1 MNTQTIPGNFSNRVL
16 ARRKQITNHMQMQ
29 DGTAAQ
35 ATIATRSRKYTRVA
49 ATALMAGLVAAV
61 SGCAT
66 IDNGTQKIGHSLGI
80 KNDNTAAGV
89 TGGAIGCGAGALLS
103 HFMGKSAL
111 AGCAIGGA
119 VGAVSAIQIHKH
131 QVEEARKLAA
141 EAEAAGAMAT
151 VKTTTVEAADDNG
164 QKKPTEALS
173 SLDIALQPADVRA
186 HGANTTGLLIKAA
199 HMADAS
205 SDPVTITLEG
215 PKAERE
221 WMRSQVQAAL
231 KVGTKTTVRD
241 VPAQTP
247 QLILAPVP
255 NVG

>member
-1 MNTQTIPGNFSNRVL
+1 MNIRHPIRASMALTL
-16 ARRKQITNHMQMQ
+16 
-29 DGTAAQ
+29 TAAL
-35 ATIATRSRKYTRVA
+35 
-49 ATALMAGLVAAV
+49 ALT

-66 IDNGTQKIGHSLGI
+66 IDSTTQKLGHAVGI
-80 KNDNTAAGV
+80 KNDTAAAGV

-111 AGCAIGGA
+111 AGCALGGA
-119 VGAVSAIQIHKH
+119 AGSLSAIQIHRH

-141 EAEAAGAMAT
+141 EADASGARAT
-151 VKTTTVEAADDNG
+151 VKTTTVEAVDDQG

-173 SLDIALQPADVRA
+173 SLDIALRPVDVRA
-186 HGANTTGLLIKAA
+186 HGANTSGLLVKAA

-215 PKAERE
+215 PKSERE

-231 KVGTKTTVRD
+231 KVGTKTTVRV
-241 VPAQTP
+241 VPAQSP

-255 NVG
+255 DVG